1 MDVWATLGRLAPQGK
16 YSVVYWWDDSIV
28 ADHDT
33 AFAQDMQALGQVM
46 SKIEFRMRNYGE
58 DEETARRMIAMVD
71 AEKQPVS
78 FFDNAGV

>member
-1 MDVWATLGRLAPQGK
+1 LAAA

-46 SKIEFRMRNYGE
+46 SKVEFRMRNYGE
-58 DEETARRMIAMVD
+58 DEETAQRMIAMMD
-71 AEKQPVS
+71 AEMKPTS
-78 FFDNAGV
+78 LFEGV